1 MEVYRQ
7 QPVSPSHEKDSPILP
22 LFVTRLSSL
31 VDECHPRRK
40 RRFFLSLRRAP
51 AKDLWRWG
59 DLWRGALMAFLQD
72 PGSLCRCVFFSKSGK
87 SLGERRST
95 HIRILPVG
103 IGLKGSLPFDPFEIY
118 VAASAKHFTVKIHNN
133 SPYVDQHQ
141 EKNGWGWGA
150 KIGVSFFFAN
160 HFLLDL
166 FLEYM
171 RKEFSF
177 SHSKKVESRKEVDI
191 GGGVI
196 GGALGYRF

>member
-40 RRFFLSLRRAP
+40 RRFFYPSDERLQKIYGGGAIYGGELSWRFYKIL
-51 AKDLWRWG
+51 DLYA
-59 DLWRGALMAFLQD
+59 DAM
-72 PGSLCRCVFFSKSGK
+72 FFSKSGK

>member
-1 MEVYRQ
+1 M
-7 QPVSPSHEKDSPILP
+7 KKTL
-22 LFVTRLSSL
+22 L
-31 VDECHPRRK
+31 
-40 RRFFLSLRRAP
+40 FFLFLLLACPLLSMNVTLEGKGGFFIPPTSACKRS
-51 AKDLWRWG
+51 
-59 DLWRGALMAFLQD
+59 MAVGRSMEGSSHGVSTRSWISMQMRCFLA
-72 PGSLCRCVFFSKSGK
+72 KSGK

-118 VAASAKHFTVKIHNN
+118 VAASTKHFTVKIHNN